1 MKKKKKYWFKNS
13 QKRKTQMDKNF
24 DSIKKSWATK
34 VTQSKEHRHKGN
46 ITLKGEEYWS
56 NLMKFNNYKQKRL
69 IKKEKDTQWQG
80 AHKDRE

>member
-1 MKKKKKYWFKNS
+1 MVQKQSKKKDTNRQS
-13 QKRKTQMDKNF
+13 F

-80 AHKDRE
+80 AHTDRE

>member
-1 MKKKKKYWFKNS
+1 MVQKQSKKRDTKKKS
-13 QKRKTQMDKNF
+13 F

-56 NLMKFNNYKQKRL
+56 NWKN
-69 IKKEKDTQWQG
+69 
-80 AHKDRE
+80 